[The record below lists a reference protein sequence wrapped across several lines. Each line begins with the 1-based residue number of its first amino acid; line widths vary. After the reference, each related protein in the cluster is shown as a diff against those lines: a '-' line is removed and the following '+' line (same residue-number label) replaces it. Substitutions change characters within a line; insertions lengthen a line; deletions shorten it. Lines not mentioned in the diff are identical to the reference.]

1 MKNVSIRLRRLPF
14 IPLFSSSR
22 QRSSC
27 QTLSNAFG
35 KSNDELTSNALKYY
49 ELLKQDYYD

>member
-49 ELLKQDYYD
+49 ELLKQDDYD